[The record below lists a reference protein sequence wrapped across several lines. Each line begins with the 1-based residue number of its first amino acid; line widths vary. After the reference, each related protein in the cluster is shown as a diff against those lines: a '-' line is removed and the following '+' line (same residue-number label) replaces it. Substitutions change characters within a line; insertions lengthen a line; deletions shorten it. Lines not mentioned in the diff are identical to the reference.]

1 MKMIELYNV
10 HKTYKI
16 GDNVIRAL
24 NGVDLKVEKGE
35 FLSIVGPSGS
45 GKSTLLNIIGCI
57 DTPTEGKVII
67 DSQDVSNLGDRGLT
81 KIRLRKIGFIFQQF
95 YLIPTLNALENI
107 ELPMK
112 EAKMGRDARRKRALA
127 LLDQVGLAER
137 KGHYPSQL
145 SGGEQQRVAIA
156 RSLANSPQ
164 MILADEPTGEID
176 TKTSEKIVSL
186 LHNLNKKEGLTLII
200 VTHDLKIAG
209 YADRSITIEDGK
221 IVS

>member
-1 MKMIELYNV
+1 MKMIELYDV
-10 HKTYKI
+10 HKEYKI

-24 NGVDLKVEKGE
+24 NGVNLKVEEGE
-35 FLSIVGPSGS
+35 FISIVGPSGS

-57 DTPTEGKVII
+57 DTPTKGRVII
-67 DSQDVSNLGDRGLT
+67 DSENVSNLGDRGLT

-112 EAKMGRDARRKRALA
+112 EAKLGRDARRKRAIA
-127 LLDQVGLAER
+127 LLDQVGLGER

-176 TKTSEKIVSL
+176 TKTSDKIVSL

-221 IVS
+221 IVG

>member
-1 MKMIELYNV
+1 MIELEDV
-10 HKTYKI
+10 TKVYKI
-16 GDNVIRAL
+16 GENEIKAL
-24 NGVDLKVEKGE
+24 NGVNLKVEKGE
-35 FLSIVGPSGS
+35 FISIVGPSGS

-57 DTPTEGKVII
+57 DTPTKGKVII
-67 DSQDVSNLGDRGLT
+67 DSEDVSNLGDRGLT

-221 IVS
+221 IVG

>member
-1 MKMIELYNV
+1 MIELYDV
-10 HKTYKI
+10 HKAYKI
-16 GDNVIRAL
+16 GDNIIRAL
-24 NGVDLKVEKGE
+24 NGVNLKVDKGE
-35 FLSIVGPSGS
+35 FISIVGPSGS

-57 DTPTEGKVII
+57 DTPTSGKVII
-67 DSQDVSNLGDRGLT
+67 DSQDVSNLRDRGLT

-127 LLDQVGLAER
+127 LLDQVGLGER

-186 LHNLNKKEGLTLII
+186 LHNLNKKENLTLII

-221 IVS
+221 IVD